1 MLSETQDLARR
12 LEQQLIAYEKMHADE
27 IKRFQEQLANL
38 QSVQSYELQML
49 RDELAQLKQEL
60 AALKEQEPEQPVQSA
75 PDADAPRVEMT
86 ITRRELLTGNLRPR
100 G

>member
-1 MLSETQDLARR
+1 MLSETENLARR
-12 LEQQLIAYEKMHADE
+12 LEQQLTAYEKMHADE

-60 AALKEQEPEQPVQSA
+60 AALKEQEPEQPAESA
-75 PDADAPRVEMT
+75 ADTNSPRVEMA
-86 ITRRELLTGNLRPR
+86 ITRRELLTGNFRPR
-100 G
+100 P